1 MDEMIWAQAYQARA
15 EIESIVNNA
24 ATDNE
29 YLCRFCPHDEG
40 LVTVDDNVYYSGT
53 RVLNEDGL
61 YTCIT
66 CGRTDW
72 VYVSDE
78 PEWNSGSGEGPDQ
91 SRVGAPVNT
100 TLYSAAWGSGTIMST
115 KGATFANKRLAR
127 INFHTSMNHKDRS
140 LHHAYD
146 DLDRIG
152 RVVLNL
158 PETVMLQAKIMYR
171 RFNEEK
177 LTRGAIRI
185 GIKANCVFR
194 ACRDANVSRTTQEIA
209 DAFGIPARDVSRTAD
224 MFRETI
230 PEKPVASSVTK
241 PSDLVARLFN
251 DVTCIPDE
259 ERGRARQKVLQAC
272 RDHERNVLL
281 MGKTPKGCS
290 AAIMYVT
297 LSQLGYAPNK
307 EEIRTIC
314 DVSMP
319 TLNKLEKIVL
329 SATSASGSGSGT
341 KPK

>member
-1 MDEMIWAQAYQARA
+1 
-15 EIESIVNNA
+15 
-24 ATDNE
+24 
-29 YLCRFCPHDEG
+29 
-40 LVTVDDNVYYSGT
+40 
-53 RVLNEDGL
+53 
-61 YTCIT
+61 
-66 CGRTDW
+66 
-72 VYVSDE
+72 
-78 PEWNSGSGEGPDQ
+78 
-91 SRVGAPVNT
+91 
-100 TLYSAAWGSGTIMST
+100 MST

-152 RVVLNL
+152 RIILNL

-329 SATSASGSGSGT
+329 SATSASGSGT
-341 KPK
+341 KPT